1 MSVTTPVTD
10 TWLLIPLYNEAAV
23 IGDVITEARKVFP
36 NIICVDDGSKDASA
50 KIAERAGAVVIYHP
64 INLGQGA
71 ALQTGLEFFH
81 TRTDGK
87 YCITFDADGQHRVE
101 DALHMVKTARDGDLD
116 IVFGSRFRGTKVE
129 ANWLKSIV
137 LQATARVSNRKTGL
151 KLTDSHNGLRLLSH
165 EAAGRVHLMHNR
177 MAHASEI
184 VHQLAD
190 SKLPWA
196 EVPVH
201 IRYTDYSR
209 SKGQSMLN
217 SINILVEL
225 LFS

>member
-71 ALQTGLEFFH
+71 ALQTGLEFFRS
-81 TRTDGK
+81 RTDGK

-101 DALHMVKTARDGDLD
+101 DALHMVKTAREGDLD

-129 ANWLKSIV
+129 ANWLKSVV

-165 EAAGRVHLMHNR
+165 EAAERVHLMHNR

>member
-1 MSVTTPVTD
+1 MSLSKPVTD
-10 TWLLIPLYNEAAV
+10 AWLLIPLYNEAAV
-23 IGDVITEARKVFP
+23 IGDVITEARQVFP

-50 KIAERAGAVVIYHP
+50 QIARNAGAVVVTHP

-71 ALQTGLEFFH
+71 ALQTGLEFFRSH
-81 TRTDGK
+81 TDGA

-101 DALHMVKTARDGDLD
+101 DALHMVNTARSGDLD
-116 IVFGSRFRGTKVE
+116 IVFGSRFRSNKVE
-129 ANWLKSIV
+129 ANWLKSVV
-137 LQATARVSNRKTGL
+137 LQANARISNRKTGL
-151 KLTDSHNGLRLLSH
+151 NLTDSHNGLRLLSRQ
-165 EAAGRVHLMHNR
+165 AAFRVNLQHNR

-184 VHQLAD
+184 VTQLAA